1 MEAALGQRAC
11 LKNFG
16 SLIAPLNAKY
26 VVQFTASD
34 YHSYGFLEEHN
45 DLNVIF
51 EGYNITLFR
60 NLSHTAR
67 AYTVNLDDYLTTPS
81 PQDPLGNLYVLGYG
95 IKEAF
100 SSGLAGSGK
109 K

>member
-1 MEAALGQRAC
+1 MPQELWQSDSPVEREIRSAIHSQR
-11 LKNFG
+11 LPFLRG
-16 SLIAPLNAKY
+16 
-26 VVQFTASD
+26 
-34 YHSYGFLEEHN
+34 GGLEEHN